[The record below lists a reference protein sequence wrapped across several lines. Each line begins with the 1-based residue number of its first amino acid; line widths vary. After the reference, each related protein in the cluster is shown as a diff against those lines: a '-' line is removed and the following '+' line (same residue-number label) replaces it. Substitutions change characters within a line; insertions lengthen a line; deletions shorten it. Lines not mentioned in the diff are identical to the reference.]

1 MSLAILGVA
10 VTLVALFNGQTT
22 MWDGIPEVVADII
35 FFLLMTVVSLLEGM
49 QISVFAVARIPKSER
64 GDASR
69 LIVERNKIK

>member
-49 QISVFAVARIPKSER
+49 QISFFAVARIPKSER
-64 GDASR
+64 GDATR
-69 LIVERNKIK
+69 LVERNKIK